1 VTDEHSSVNES
12 DLQAFIDDH
21 LPPQRRAEV
30 ASYLAAHPQEAARL
44 RAYREQNVTLHAAF
58 DPVLGEAIPTAMLH
72 APRRSPWQR
81 WLAHGVAAALY
92 VLVGIAGGWWLH
104 GVQLRQ
110 TNVPESLVMQAA
122 TAHAVYTP
130 EKRHPVE
137 VTSDQEAHL
146 VKWLSKRLGAP
157 VHAPNLSVF
166 GYQLVGGRLLPAPSG
181 AAAQFMFE
189 GAQGNR
195 LTLYVV
201 RNDAAGGDA
210 AFRFARNGDIRLFY
224 WIEGPLGYALVGKLA
239 RAQLLKIATAVYH
252 DINR

>member
-1 VTDEHSSVNES
+1 MTNEHDAVTES
-12 DLQAFIDDH
+12 DLHAFVDDC

-30 ASYLAAHPQEAARL
+30 ESYLAAHPQEATRL
-44 RAYREQNVTLHAAF
+44 QAYREQSAALHGLF
-58 DPVLGEAIPTAMLH
+58 DPVLGEAIPTEMLH

-81 WLAHGVAAALY
+81 WLTHGIAAALY

-104 GVQLRQ
+104 GVQLRDV
-110 TNVPESLVMQAA
+110 NVPESLVKQAA

-157 VHAPNLSVF
+157 VHAPNLSAF
-166 GYQLVGGRLLPAPSG
+166 GYQLVGGRLLPAPNG

-201 RNDAAGGDA
+201 QNAAAGEPT

-224 WIEGPLGYALVGKLA
+224 WIEGPLGYALVGKLE
-239 RAQLLKIATAVYH
+239 RAELLKIATAVYH
-252 DINR
+252 DISR

>member
-1 VTDEHSSVNES
+1 VTDEHDAVNES
-12 DLQAFIDDH
+12 ELHAFVDDR
-21 LPPQRRAEV
+21 LPPPRRAEV
-30 ASYLAAHPQEAARL
+30 EAYLAAHPQEAARL
-44 RAYREQNVTLHAAF
+44 WAYREQRTALHALF
-58 DPVLGEAIPTAMLH
+58 DPVLGEGIPAEMLS
-72 APRRSPWQR
+72 AWQRRPWQR
-81 WLAHGVAAALY
+81 WLVHGAAAALY

-104 GVQLRQ
+104 GLQLREI
-110 TNVPESLVMQAA
+110 NAPESLVEQAA
-122 TAHAVYTP
+122 SAHAVYTP

-201 RNDAAGGDA
+201 RNDAAGGHT

-224 WIEGPLGYALVGKLA
+224 WIEGPLGYALVGKLE
-239 RAQLLKIATAVYH
+239 RTRLLKIATAVYH